1 LAVLLFGFRIVYRI
15 ITVVICAAI
24 VYLAVSVVQV
34 DLAARGTISLSRV
47 QRAAAIVVT
56 GTPGKSHMSDDY
68 RDKLK
73 TAWSLYSRHLAPILI
88 VGVPSVA
95 TSADRLSDSL
105 SKELASVVTPT
116 KVTAVLAKNA
126 GAEFSRVEK
135 RIGRGRRVIVVT
147 DAIDALYMKGVSA
160 ADGLNPE
167 VVAPRAS
174 KKSVFSQVSPLFR
187 QATAVAVGRVIG
199 FAHATWASD

>member
-1 LAVLLFGFRIVYRI
+1 LAVLLFGFRIVYRF
-15 ITVVICAAI
+15 ITIVICAAI

-34 DLAARGTISLSRV
+34 DLAARGTISLSGVR
-47 QRAAAIVVT
+47 RAAAIVVT

-68 RDKLK
+68 RAKLK

-88 VGVPSVA
+88 IGVPSGA
-95 TSADRLSDSL
+95 TRADLLSNSL
-105 SKELASVVTPT
+105 SKELAPVVAPG

-126 GAEFSRVEK
+126 GTEFSGVEK
-135 RIGRGRRVIVVT
+135 RIGRGREVIVVT
-147 DAIDALYMKGVSA
+147 DAIDALYVKAVSA
-160 ADGLNPE
+160 ADGLHPE

-174 KKSVFSQVSPLFR
+174 KKSVFSQISPLFR
-187 QATAVAVGRVIG
+187 EATAVAVGRVIG